1 MKRKHI
7 NFYSLVVYSI
17 LLNAGASFMWPLITV
32 YMHNYLHK
40 SLTLA
45 GFVMLAMSISMIIGN
60 YLGGKLFD
68 GWEPFKTAIL
78 GSSISLISVFLLIF
92 FNGWPIFSVLLVLV
106 AFGDGICMTILNSYA
121 ASSSSRS
128 SRTIFNLLY
137 IGVNLGIV
145 IGTLLVG
152 FLLGFGVS
160 IVYSAATI
168 FYLIL
173 LAITLLYLN
182 VDIRQIRQPKQKG
195 GVHKEPVSH
204 IKLITG
210 ICFVVLTVYS
220 AYALWESVISV
231 RMTSLNISFEKYS
244 LLWTINGFM
253 IVLFQPLVNRLGVY
267 IRMNLQ
273 IYIGVSI
280 FAVSFIFLIFAR
292 TYEAFL
298 IAMIITTF
306 GDMIAFPGLPA
317 WIDTIVSPQ
326 ARGYYQGIYNV
337 FMSLG
342 RAVGPVMGGVIIDV
356 VSYESLFLTSG
367 FLIIIS
373 LIVLIMIGIHNR
385 SAKRIPKTD

>member
-1 MKRKHI
+1 
-7 NFYSLVVYSI
+7 
-17 LLNAGASFMWPLITV
+17 MWPLITV

-40 SLTLA
+40 SMTLA

-68 GWEPFKTAIL
+68 GWEPFKTAVL
-78 GSSISLISVFLLIF
+78 GVSISLSAVFLLIF
-92 FNGWPIFSVLLVLV
+92 LNGWPIFAILLVFV
-106 AFGDGICMTILNSYA
+106 AFGDGICLTILNSYA
-121 ASSSSRS
+121 ASSSARS

-137 IGVNLGIV
+137 IGVNLGIA

-152 FLLGFGVS
+152 FLLRFGVS
-160 IVYSAATI
+160 IVYQVATV

-173 LAITLLYLN
+173 FVVTIIYLN
-182 VDIRQIRQPKQKG
+182 VDARKIRQPKQKDG
-195 GVHKEPVSH
+195 IHKESVSNT
-204 IKLITG
+204 KLIMG

-220 AYALWESVISV
+220 AYALWESVVPV
-231 RMTSLNISFEKYS
+231 RMTSLSISFEKYS

-253 IVLFQPLVNRLGVY
+253 IVLFQPIVNRIGVY
-267 IRMNLQ
+267 IRMSFQ
-273 IYIGVSI
+273 IYIGVFI
-280 FAVSFIFLIFAR
+280 FAISFIFLIFAR

-326 ARGYYQGIYNV
+326 TRGYYQGIYNV

-342 RAVGPVMGGVIIDV
+342 RAVGPVLGGIVIDV
-356 VSYESLFLTSG
+356 ISYEFLFLLSG
-367 FLIIIS
+367 LMIILFLVI
-373 LIVLIMIGIHNR
+373 LVLIGIGR
-385 SAKRIPKTD
+385 QLRRKVAE